1 MSQRKAYLDAFP
13 ASEKWK
19 PSTVDEAACR
29 LAKESKILARI
40 KELREEESA
49 RIKQEARWTREDA
62 FKELEW
68 LLKRA
73 REEAD
78 RGELTSPCV
87 SAITQAVKGLND
99 LYNVNEKKGGR
110 GALEEILDAV
120 RGTNN
125 D

>member
-1 MSQRKAYLDAFP
+1 M
-13 ASEKWK
+13 
-19 PSTVDEAACR
+19 
-29 LAKESKILARI
+29 
-40 KELREEESA
+40 REEESA

-62 FKELEW
+62 YKELEW